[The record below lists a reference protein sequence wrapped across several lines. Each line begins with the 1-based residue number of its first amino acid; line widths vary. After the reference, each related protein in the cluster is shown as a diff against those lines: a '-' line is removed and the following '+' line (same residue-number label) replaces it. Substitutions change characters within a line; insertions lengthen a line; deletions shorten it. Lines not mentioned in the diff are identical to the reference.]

1 MKQAHRVVAALLVI
15 GAFAG
20 IAAADGFIV
29 PIRPIPH
36 PHHPIIHPHRPIPLR
51 GSWAVKYHHVDIRV
65 RDQVATVN
73 IDQEFVNTGKV
84 VMEVEYLFP
93 VPPGA
98 AIDAM
103 TLVVDGKEFAARLLP
118 ADEARRIY
126 ESIVRKKK
134 DPALL
139 EYAGFGLYRTKAF
152 PLEPG
157 KPCKVLVRYR
167 NVCKKDQ
174 NLIEVWYPL
183 NTEKFSSKAI
193 EDVKVVVD
201 IKEKAGDIT
210 AVYSPTH
217 DLSVERKEPRHVIAT
232 YHVTKTT
239 PTTDFQ
245 VFYKSANE
253 DVGATL
259 LTHQPDP
266 KKDGYFLLLVSPNP
280 RSAKRNIAPKDVVVV
295 FDHSGSMSGEKIG
308 QAKGALEFILNNLNE
323 NDRFNVVAY
332 NDAVET
338 FFDGMVDAGN
348 KNVEEARERLD
359 AIDATGG
366 TNIHEALTTAMK
378 MLSGGKKKNG
388 RPAYVIFLTDGLAT
402 VGKTNEKDIV
412 ADTKSANGRGV
423 RLFAFG
429 VGYKVNVRLLDK
441 LVGDNGGRSD
451 YVKPKEPIESKV
463 SSLYAK
469 IKNPVMTNLKL
480 KIADVRLLDMYPRD
494 LGDLFEGDQIVVA
507 GRYVAG
513 DPAKRRSLGHG
524 ADRGQ
529 LVITGMYEGK
539 ERGFEYPVT
548 FRPPGKDSRF
558 IFVEQIWAV
567 RRVGFLLDEIQ
578 INGEKKEIVDELVR
592 LSTQYG
598 IMTPYTSFLADETT
612 RLAAPARELRAKAA
626 EGLARDF
633 AHADRGGA
641 RAQAGGIVRQ
651 KLSQAK
657 SAPSGGG
664 YGGSGKGL
672 APTEAAAVA
681 ANDAVVMV
689 GNAST
694 GRYEEERSEI
704 VRGVR
709 NVGGQGLYRRGNV
722 WVAGNAT
729 KTDLK
734 KDADKIKDVE
744 RFSDAYFE
752 LVRKNTVGEN
762 QIFASQRASEE
773 LVIDLRGQVYRIR

>member
-1 MKQAHRVVAALLVI
+1 MRHTTRVLAALLVV
-15 GAFAG
+15 GVFAG

-36 PHHPIIHPHRPIPLR
+36 PHHPIIHPHRPIPIR

-118 ADEARRIY
+118 ADEARKIY

-174 NLIEVWYPL
+174 DLVEVWYPL

-217 DLSVERKEPRHVIAT
+217 DLSVERKDPRHVIAT

-280 RSAKRNIAPKDVVVV
+280 RSAKRSVAPKDVVVV
-295 FDHSGSMSGEKIG
+295 FDHSGSMSGEKMG

-323 NDRFNVVAY
+323 KDRFNVVAY

-378 MLSGGKKKNG
+378 MLSTGKKKNG
-388 RPAYVIFLTDGLAT
+388 RPAYIIFLTDGLAT

-412 ADTKSANGRGV
+412 ADTKSANRRGV

-451 YVKPKEPIESKV
+451 YVKPKEPIEGKV

-480 KIADVRLLDMYPRD
+480 KVADVGLLDMYPRD
-494 LGDLFEGDQIVVA
+494 MGDLFEGDQIVVA
-507 GRYVAG
+507 GRYRASDG
-513 DPAKRRSLGHG
+513 GERS
-524 ADRGQ
+524 Q

-539 ERGFEYPVT
+539 ERGFEYPVAL
-548 FRPPGKDSRF
+548 RPPGKDSRF
-558 IFVEQIWAV
+558 VFVEQIWAV

-612 RLAAPARELRAKAA
+612 RLAAPAKELRARASV
-626 EGLARDF
+626 GLNRDF
-633 AHADRGGA
+633 GDPSSGGA

-664 YGGSGKGL
+664 YGGKGRGL
-672 APTEAAAVA
+672 SLDEAAAVE

-694 GRYEEERSEI
+694 GKYEEERSEI

-722 WVAGNAT
+722 WVAGNAA

-734 KDADKIKDVE
+734 KDADKIKEIE
-744 RFSDAYFE
+744 RFSEAYFE
-752 LVRKNTVGEN
+752 LARKNTVGEN
-762 QIFASQRASEE
+762 QILASQRANEE